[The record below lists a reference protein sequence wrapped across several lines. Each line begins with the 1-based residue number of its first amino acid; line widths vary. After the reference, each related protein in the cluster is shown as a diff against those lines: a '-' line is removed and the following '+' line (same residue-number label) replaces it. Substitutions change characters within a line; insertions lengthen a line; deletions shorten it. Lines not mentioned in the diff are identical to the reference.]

1 MRDLVAYT
9 DVFVLLS
16 ARNRRQVE
24 AIADEVRRVGKD
36 DLGLTVRGV
45 EGLPAGRWVLVDFG
59 SVVVHIFEE
68 SLRGFYNLDGLWS
81 DAPRLPLPE
90 GIDVELE
97 PSLPS
102 A

>member
-24 AIADEVRRVGKD
+24 AIADEVRRVARD
-36 DLGLTVRGV
+36 QLGLSCRGV
-45 EGLPAGRWVLVDFG
+45 EGLPAARWVLVDFG
-59 SVVVHIFEE
+59 AVVVHIFDEP
-68 SLRGFYNLDGLWS
+68 LRGFYNLDGLWS

-90 GIDVELE
+90 GVELE
-97 PSLPS
+97 SASFPS